1 MVNSS
6 LKLKDFLKSRDEE
19 IYKKFSD
26 IELQIIKN
34 KEICNKNSFEEDLL
48 KVWLKIENFE
58 NFQQQTN
65 TNFKDLQHLQDFVE
79 ESTKKLK
86 IFEQELEKLQKIQ
99 Q

>member
-65 TNFKDLQHLQDFVE
+65 TNFKDLQHLQDFV
-79 ESTKKLK
+79 KNP
-86 IFEQELEKLQKIQ
+86 QKN
-99 Q
+99 